1 MESYTSDKRPNTDKA
16 YRRRSYLAA
25 LSAAAA
31 GALAGCSVS
40 LDLGD
45 EPDDGRIPST
55 SRPTSTSE
63 PTPRS
68 TPTPEPTTTP
78 SDLEPIMVEPE
89 PRTVILQPVDDGPAR
104 YRVHNFR
111 LYVVSA
117 NDGVFNGP
125 NTEELFGDIFV
136 RGYDSRDGSRVL
148 AEGFDYGS
156 GLVFSLREAEAR
168 ELAEGE
174 YATQLDLDVVVSF
187 PERRSL
193 EEDSSYIEVGVDLF
207 ERDPV
212 SNDLFGLLSEGSY
225 RRWSLS
231 EDPTDPQRTDRNGEA
246 QFQIEMT
253 EDGSVV
259 RLSFDVT
266 PLDS

>member
-1 MESYTSDKRPNTDKA
+1 MSTPRPTA
-16 YRRRSYLAA
+16 TP
-25 LSAAAA
+25 
-31 GALAGCSVS
+31 
-40 LDLGD
+40 
-45 EPDDGRIPST
+45 EPT
-55 SRPTSTSE
+55 SRPTATPE
-63 PTPRS
+63 QTPRS
-68 TPTPEPTTTP
+68 TPTVEPTTTP
-78 SDLEPIMVEPE
+78 SDLEPVLVEPE

-117 NDGVFNGP
+117 NDGAFNGP

-136 RGYDSRDGSRVL
+136 RGYDGRDGSRVL
-148 AEGFDYGS
+148 AEGFDYRS
-156 GLVFSLREAEAR
+156 GLVFTLNEAEAR

-187 PERRSL
+187 PEKRSL
-193 EEDSSYIEVGVDLF
+193 EGDSSYIEVGVDLF
-207 ERDPV
+207 ERDPI
-212 SNDLFGLLSEGSY
+212 SNDLFGLVSEGSY

-231 EDPTDPQRTDRNGEA
+231 EDPTDSQRTDRNGEA